1 MTLDPSP
8 QYLYARVKL
17 RQNKAE
23 LRLSFQPFLISKMG
37 RGDECQPCDLVRRIV
52 SLKLKQKGATQ

>member
-1 MTLDPSP
+1 MTHDPSP

-23 LRLSFQPFLISKMG
+23 LRLIFQPFLISRMG
-37 RGDECQPCDLVRRIV
+37 NGDECQSCDHLVRRIV
-52 SLKLKQKGATQ
+52 GEEL